1 MKLKT
6 FRIINIIRLSVLA
19 LLGLAIAILNIIYA
33 EQRQA
38 DSYLLYLICF
48 FVAFLF
54 LAFEVYFIAK
64 SFKSGTLLL
73 HDLCLKEGTNIKRK
87 VTIIISSIIGAVAL
101 GYFFLNVCAYAKLVN
116 INLGPMALEFNMY
129 FSLILLINCLA
140 IIGYWLFIVQE
151 DIEISH

>member
-1 MKLKT
+1 MKLKA

-48 FVAFLF
+48 FVGFLF

-73 HDLCLKEGTNIKRK
+73 HDICLKNNSNIKRK
-87 VTIIISSIIGAVAL
+87 VTLIVAIVIGTLAL
-101 GYFFLNVCAYAKLVN
+101 GYFFLNVCAYAKL
-116 INLGPMALEFNMY
+116 INLNIGPMALEFNMF
-129 FSLILLINCLA
+129 FSLLLLLNSLAVIN
-140 IIGYWLFIVQE
+140 YWIFIVQE
-151 DIEISH
+151 DIEISN